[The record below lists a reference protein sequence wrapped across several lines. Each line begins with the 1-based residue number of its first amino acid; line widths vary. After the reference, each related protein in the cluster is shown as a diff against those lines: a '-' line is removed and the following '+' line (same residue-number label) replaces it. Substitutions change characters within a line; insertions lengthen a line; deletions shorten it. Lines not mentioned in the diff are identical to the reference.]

1 MVMALRV
8 EMAQLPDF
16 VLRDQSG
23 PTKRGG
29 NFPRVVAVRCGI
41 GPEHARHA
49 TDVAIAVWRPQA
61 VVVAGIA
68 GGLQPDMAP
77 GAVAVLDGI
86 RVAGGRARATRALSD
101 AVEEALNGAEVA
113 HYRGEGWSVDG
124 IADVQEKLCLGAN
137 GELTVDSESYA
148 VLRQAATH
156 DIPTTVLRVV
166 ADPLGRTVPRSVS
179 AFGWLEG
186 APWWPNACD
195 LWRLPLEVRGL
206 MEFGRDL
213 RVAAQELRRGLVPT
227 LDALTRG

>member
-1 MVMALRV
+1 MALRV
-8 EMAQLPDF
+8 EIAQLPDF
-16 VLRDQSG
+16 VARDQFVR
-23 PTKRGG
+23 TETGG
-29 NFPRVVAVRCGI
+29 DLPRVVAVRCGI
-41 GPEHARHA
+41 GPEHAMYA
-49 TDVAIAVWRPQA
+49 TDAAIAAWRPQA

-86 RVAGGRARATRALSD
+86 RAAGGGARATRTLSD
-101 AVEEALNGAEVA
+101 AVEAALNDAEVA

-137 GELTVDSESYA
+137 GELTVDNESYA

-156 DIPTTVLRVV
+156 GIPATVLRVV

-179 AFGWLEG
+179 AFGWLDG

-213 RVAAQELRRGLVPT
+213 RIATQELRRGLAPA